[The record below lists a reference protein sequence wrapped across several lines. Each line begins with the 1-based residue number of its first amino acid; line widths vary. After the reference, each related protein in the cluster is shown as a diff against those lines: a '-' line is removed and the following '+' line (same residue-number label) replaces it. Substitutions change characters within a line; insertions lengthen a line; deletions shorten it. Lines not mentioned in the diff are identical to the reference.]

1 MFLDNCVIR
10 NYNKNEILFSE
21 NKNNLNEYFL
31 IEGVLQRFNIDE
43 NGNSVTT
50 GFYIGSS
57 VITPNFA
64 RIVKNK
70 SLFTLQALTDICI
83 AEIPVTVLDNFRYT
97 NKEFEIFGLK
107 VLQDEL
113 SKNILTDIVYR
124 SNNAKER
131 LFLLRKTYPNLENLL
146 PHSIIAS
153 YLGITN
159 VSFSRLRN
167 ELTNK

>member
-1 MFLDNCVIR
+1 M
-10 NYNKNEILFSE
+10 
-21 NKNNLNEYFL
+21 
-31 IEGVLQRFNIDE
+31 
-43 NGNSVTT
+43 
-50 GFYIGSS
+50 
-57 VITPNFA
+57 
-64 RIVKNK
+64 
-70 SLFTLQALTDICI
+70 TDICI

-131 LFLLRKTYPNLENLL
+131 LFLFRKTYPNLENLI

>member
-1 MFLDNCVIR
+1 MKIINSVILNALNKFGLQSEQAKKMFLDNCVIR

-21 NKNNLNEYFL
+21 NKNNLSEYFL
-31 IEGVLQRFNIDE
+31 SEGVLQRFNIDE

-97 NKEFEIFGLK
+97 NKEFEIF
-107 VLQDEL
+107 
-113 SKNILTDIVYR
+113 
-124 SNNAKER
+124 AK
-131 LFLLRKTYPNLENLL
+131 FFHTIFNFYIN
-146 PHSIIAS
+146 
-153 YLGITN
+153 
-159 VSFSRLRN
+159 
-167 ELTNK
+167 